1 MLIDF
6 LLFFFIFG
14 SCFYSFKKSLIF
26 FSILFFWLAC
36 EFPWVFLSTECYFHN
51 LSGSFV
57 HPFFFY
63 LYVCLTCFS
72 PIRFCFCF
80 YNLSFCFPFFLTLL
94 CFVFS
99 SSLFLICALGHVA
112 TLRVQA
118 WTSKLGHLNLGCGA
132 TRELLTIQNINQHT
146 LSPKSL
152 SQNKN

>member
-6 LLFFFIFG
+6 WLFSSLLVPVFILL
-14 SCFYSFKKSLIF
+14 KNPSLFSIIF
-26 FSILFFWLAC
+26 FLLEC
-36 EFPWVFLSTECYFHN
+36 EFPWVFLSTKCYFHN

-57 HPFFFY
+57 HSFFFC

-72 PIRFCFCF
+72 PICFCF

-112 TLRVQA
+112 TVRVQA

-132 TRELLTIQNINQHT
+132 TRELLTIQNINQHK
-146 LSPKSL
+146 LSPKPL
-152 SQNKN
+152 SQHKN